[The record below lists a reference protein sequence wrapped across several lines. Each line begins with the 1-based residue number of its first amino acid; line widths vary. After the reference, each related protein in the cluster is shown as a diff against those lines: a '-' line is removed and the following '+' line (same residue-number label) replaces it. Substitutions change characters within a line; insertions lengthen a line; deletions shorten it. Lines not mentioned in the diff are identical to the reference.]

1 MNMKKTI
8 LKTFSKLTFADDR
21 FCYDIEESEKDKF
34 TGEKKFSTPILDSIR
49 FIKRISQEG
58 AISYDLYLN
67 TYNNTSAGLS
77 AKGAHVLFKDG
88 SKFSKPDKKIFYR
101 AITYKCSYNYYKDYN
116 NSAYVTITEEEL
128 KIFSEKLITD
138 IRLYIFDSEI
148 DKKSAIK
155 IREYAKCLLN
165 M

>member
-49 FIKRISQEG
+49 FVKKVSQEG
-58 AISYDLYLN
+58 AITYDLIPHVEDSFY
-67 TYNNTSAGLS
+67 TDKGHGL
-77 AKGAHVLFKDG
+77 HILFKDG
-88 SKFSKPDKKIFYR
+88 SKFSKPDKTIFGSRRYNGMIGYS
-101 AITYKCSYNYYKDYN
+101 AI
-116 NSAYVTITEEEL
+116 VTITEEEL

-155 IREYAKCLLN
+155 FREYAKCLLN